1 MTATVTQARNE
12 MMATFKVAWDA
23 AAVSQNVPVLYPD
36 VSDDPPTSGAW
47 ARVTVVHDSGEQAT
61 LASHQGL
68 RRYHRTGTIIVQLF
82 TPAGGGQVLS
92 DALGKVVTDAFEGV
106 TTESGVIFRNVIP
119 KEIGQDGAWFQV
131 NVQAGFEYDE
141 VR

>member
-1 MTATVTQARNE
+1 MTATVAVARNE
-12 MMATFKVAWDA
+12 MMATFKTAWDA
-23 AAVSQNVPVLYPD
+23 SSVSQNVPVLYPD
-36 VSDDPPTSGAW
+36 VSGDPPTSGAW
-47 ARVTVVHDSGEQAT
+47 TRVTVIHDSGEQAT

-68 RRYHRTGTIIVQLF
+68 RRYHRTGTIVVQLF
-82 TPAGGGQVLS
+82 TPAGGGQVSS
-92 DALGKVVTDAFEGV
+92 DALCKVVTDAFEGV
-106 TTESGVIFRNVIP
+106 TTASGVIFRNVIQ